1 MATPGPAAAV
11 IVLTDDER
19 SELQRWARRRTSAAG
34 LALRSK
40 IVLAAA
46 EGGSSSE
53 IARRMELDVGTV
65 RRWRTRFAEKRC
77 EGLLDEPRPG
87 RPRAVGDDRVEEL
100 IAATLETKPK
110 DATHWSTRSMA
121 EHLGMSQSTVSR
133 VWRAFGLAPHKQD
146 SWKLSSD
153 PLFVDKVR
161 DVVGLYLNPPERAV
175 VFCVDEK
182 TQIQALNRTQPI
194 FPMLPGTP
202 QRASHDYVRHGTSS
216 LYAALNLT
224 TGKVIGALHARHR
237 ATEFLAFL
245 RKIDAEV
252 PAGLDV
258 HVVLDNASTHKT
270 PAVRRWLTTHPRFV
284 LHFTPTSSSWLN
296 LVERW
301 FAELT
306 TKKLQRSAH
315 TSVRKLNADIRSW
328 IQTWN
333 DDPRPYIWTKT
344 ADQILDSIAR
354 YCGRINDS
362 QH

>member
-1 MATPGPAAAV
+1 MATPGPAAVV

-19 SELQRWARRRTSAAG
+19 AELQRWARRRTSAAG

-65 RRWRTRFAEKRC
+65 RRWRTRFTEKRC

-100 IAATLETKPK
+100 IAATSETKPK

-161 DVVGLYLNPPERAV
+161 VGRTGRGYPHS
-175 VFCVDEK
+175 
-182 TQIQALNRTQPI
+182 AL
-194 FPMLPGTP
+194 
-202 QRASHDYVRHGTSS
+202 
-216 LYAALNLT
+216 
-224 TGKVIGALHARHR
+224 
-237 ATEFLAFL
+237 
-245 RKIDAEV
+245 
-252 PAGLDV
+252 
-258 HVVLDNASTHKT
+258 
-270 PAVRRWLTTHPRFV
+270 
-284 LHFTPTSSSWLN
+284 
-296 LVERW
+296 
-301 FAELT
+301 
-306 TKKLQRSAH
+306 LQRRDDVRLGLRTSA
-315 TSVRKLNADIRSW
+315 
-328 IQTWN
+328 
-333 DDPRPYIWTKT
+333 
-344 ADQILDSIAR
+344 
-354 YCGRINDS
+354 GG
-362 QH
+362 